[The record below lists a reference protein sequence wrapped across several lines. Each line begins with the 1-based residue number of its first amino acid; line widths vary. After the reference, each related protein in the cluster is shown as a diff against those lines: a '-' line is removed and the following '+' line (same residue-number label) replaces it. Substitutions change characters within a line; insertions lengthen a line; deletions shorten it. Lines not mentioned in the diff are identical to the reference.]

1 MNKMQLW
8 GYDMSISLVC
18 QQKVWPL
25 WMAVWMKVWLNL
37 FGWMSY

>member
-8 GYDMSISLVC
+8 GYDMSIPLVC

-25 WMAVWMKVWLNL
+25 SMTVWMKVWLSV
-37 FGWMSY
+37 FG